1 MIGQNLQSRHAEI
14 RAKEDFLINQ
24 KAETEVET
32 ILIHLE
38 NQNELILKILE
49 RLQQLE
55 TKSTN

>member
-1 MIGQNLQSRHAEI
+1 MFIEIPSIPCIGNIICKHFFTE
-14 RAKEDFLINQ
+14 K